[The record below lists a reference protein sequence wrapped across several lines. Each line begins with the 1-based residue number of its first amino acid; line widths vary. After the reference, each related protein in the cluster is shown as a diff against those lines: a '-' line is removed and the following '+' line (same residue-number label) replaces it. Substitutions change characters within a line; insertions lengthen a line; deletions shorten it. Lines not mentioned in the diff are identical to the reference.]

1 MSDIYTTEQAIAIA
15 KAMQLLEDAELIVE
29 RDDRDMESDGPECW
43 CIHPEEER

>member
-1 MSDIYTTEQAIAIA
+1 LSAIYTTEQTIAIA

-29 RDDRDMESDGPECW
+29 RDDRDMESDGAERW